1 MLRVVLDT
9 NVLVSAVVSDGKPR
23 KLFMKGLENKFSI
36 VTSDLLLAEFAR
48 VVRRSKFRTNDR
60 EIRRMTLA
68 LRSSAEVINVKTRFS
83 VVKDDPEDDVVIE
96 TAYDGHA
103 DFIVTGDNHLLA
115 LQRFRGIEIISVEML
130 FDML

>member
-23 KLFMKGLENKFSI
+23 KLFMKGLEN
-36 VTSDLLLAEFAR
+36 TSDLLLAEFAR
-48 VVRRSKFRTNDR
+48 VVRRSKFRTSTQ

-68 LRSSAEVINVKTRFS
+68 LRNSAEVISVKTKFS

-115 LQRFRGIEIISVEML
+115 LRRFRGIEIISVEKL